1 LLSFVNGASV
11 SPSPFLKDDK
21 GKLTDAINPAYDTW
35 IQQDQLVLSWINGS
49 LSSTVL
55 ATVTRFTS
63 ARSTWVALENRFA
76 SPNQNRILQLRS
88 ELFRT
93 ARGDSSIADYL
104 DKVNAI
110 VDNLALSGS
119 PLPDSDLLAVIMNNV
134 GPLYES
140 TIASAQARE
149 TPITYADLEALLLSA
164 EQRHLALHAPACDG
178 PATAMVAAHGRA
190 PSRGRGRGSGRF
202 SFRGGHSGGSAPWSG
217 SSSAAGHPGFRGSSS
232 SHGSG
237 RASFSSPGGSSS
249 QPGVLGPPPAAAA
262 GFSSSSA
269 SFSGSRW
276 VPPQRLTAMTAQQS
290 SSPRPP
296 NWVVDT
302 GANSHITNDLGNLV
316 FLSRHVI
323 FDEHCFP
330 FQETK
335 GPHAPISSSSSTDS
349 APSLQIFGSLPN
361 QLAASQPHGHQIVTS
376 ISPNPSSPLPTH
388 ISSSPHLSSPLP
400 NATSNP
406 TAVASQTTQPSPPSS
421 LQVYRR
427 TPHRTVL
434 TFPSPDP
441 DPVLPSSSRHSSPSA
456 TSRVRPSTTHSMVT
470 RAKIGLHKPNPKY
483 AHHAF
488 LDSPKDIVEPTCFSQ
503 ANKFQEWRTAMGE
516 EFNALQRAGTWVLVP
531 PKPTLNVLPNK
542 WVFRIKR
549 NSDGSVQRYKARLVA
564 NGFHQ
569 QEGLDY
575 GETFSPVVNHSTI
588 RLILALSVQFQWPV
602 RQLDVQ
608 NAFLHGY
615 LDEEVYMRQPPG
627 FIDPKFPDHVCRL
640 KRNDPAHIS
649 TLIQGLSR
657 LFSMKDLGPVHYF
670 LGMEILCTPNG
681 LSLTQS
687 KYIKDLLT
695 RTKMQDAKHISSP
708 VASGRRL
715 SLHDGVPLADPSEYR
730 SVVGALQYLTLTR
743 PDIAFAVNHVCQFM
757 HQPTSAHWVAV
768 KRILRY
774 LNGTSTHGLF
784 YKPGSLSLMA
794 YSDADYA
801 GDPDDRHSTGGY
813 CLYLGSNLISWSSKK
828 QGGVSR
834 SSTEA
839 EYRKLAYTAAA
850 ISWFRALFRD
860 LQLSFSCPKLW
871 CDNIS
876 AISLASNPVFHARTR
891 HVEVDYHYV
900 REKVV
905 RQELDVRYLATHDQ
919 IADIFTKGLSIPRF
933 QLLTSKLPMRSS
945 PVSLRGCVR

>member
-1 LLSFVNGASV
+1 MTASSSTRVSLDSDQKPRFSGSGAHTWKEGLIAYDMSYRQNGFCLHVVVKASFSGNPQQHCVWALSSSNILLLLKSRNLLSFVNGASV
-11 SPSPFLKDDK
+11 APSPFLQDDK

-49 LSSTVL
+49 LRSTVL

-63 ARSTWVALENRFA
+63 ARSTWVALENHFA

-93 ARGDSSIADYL
+93 ARGDSSIAVYL

-140 TIASAQARE
+140 TVASAQARE
-149 TPITYADLEALLLSA
+149 TPITYADLEAFLLSD
-164 EQRHLALHAPACDG
+164 EQRHLMLHAPARDG
-178 PATAMVAAHGRA
+178 PATAMVAAHGHA
-190 PSRGRGRGSGRF
+190 SSRGRCRGSGRF
-202 SFRGGHSGGSAPWSG
+202 SFRGGHSGGSAPWFG
-217 SSSAAGHPGFRGSSS
+217 SSFATGHLGFRGSSS

-249 QPGVLGPPPAAAA
+249 QPGVLGPPPTAAA

-269 SFSGSRW
+269 SFFGLLIRCQICGRYGHSALDCYNRLNMSNEG
-276 VPPQRLTAMTAQQS
+276 PQHLTAMTAQQS

-302 GANSHITNDLGNLV
+302 GANSHITNDLGNLS
-316 FLSRHVI
+316 LSREYHGHDSV
-323 FDEHCFP
+323 DGVLGGT
-330 FQETK
+330 ETK
-335 GPHAPISSSSSTDS
+335 GAHAHISSSYYADS
-349 APSLQIFGSLPN
+349 APPLQVFGSLPN
-361 QLAASQPHGHQIVTS
+361 QQAASQPHGHQIVTPT
-376 ISPNPSSPLPTH
+376 SPSP
-388 ISSSPHLSSPLP
+388 SSPLP
-400 NATSNP
+400 NATNTP
-406 TAVASQTTQPSPPSS
+406 TIVASQTTQHSPPSS
-421 LQVYRR
+421 LQVYRH

-434 TFPSPDP
+434 TFPSPEP
-441 DPVLPSSSRHSSPSA
+441 DLVLPSSSRHSSPSA
-456 TSRVRPSTTHSMVT
+456 TSR
-470 RAKIGLHKPNPKY
+470 
-483 AHHAF
+483 
-488 LDSPKDIVEPTCFSQ
+488 
-503 ANKFQEWRTAMGE
+503 EWRTAMGE
-516 EFNALQRAGTWVLVP
+516 EFNALQRAGTWVLIP

-575 GETFSPVVNHSTI
+575 G
-588 RLILALSVQFQWPV
+588 
-602 RQLDVQ
+602 
-608 NAFLHGY
+608 
-615 LDEEVYMRQPPG
+615 
-627 FIDPKFPDHVCRL
+627 
-640 KRNDPAHIS
+640 NDPTHIS
-649 TLIQGLSR
+649 TLIQDLSR

-670 LGMEILCTPNG
+670 LGIEVLRTPNG

-695 RTKMQDAKHISSP
+695 RTKMQDAKHISSS

-715 SLHDGVPLADPSEYR
+715 SLHNGVPLDDPSEYR
-730 SVVGALQYLTLTR
+730 SVV
-743 PDIAFAVNHVCQFM
+743 
-757 HQPTSAHWVAV
+757 
-768 KRILRY
+768 
-774 LNGTSTHGLF
+774 
-784 YKPGSLSLMA
+784 
-794 YSDADYA
+794 DYA
-801 GDPDDRHSTGGY
+801 GDPDDRRSTSGY
-813 CLYLGSNLISWSSKK
+813 CLYLG
-828 QGGVSR
+828 
-834 SSTEA
+834 
-839 EYRKLAYTAAA
+839 
-850 ISWFRALFRD
+850 ALFRD

-876 AISLASNPVFHARTR
+876 AISLAFNLVFHALTR

-905 RQELDVRYLATHDQ
+905 RQELDVRYLR
-919 IADIFTKGLSIPRF
+919 PN
-933 QLLTSKLPMRSS
+933 
-945 PVSLRGCVR
+945 C